1 MLLDHFKGLAMAK
14 KCAVDGAKVV
24 IAAKTV
30 KPHPTLPG
38 TIFTAAKEIEEAGG
52 EALPIRVRRTRVS
65 DSVFESMSEALL
77 EVYSSP
83 CPNFGLKNL
92 VSETRSCPCPLN
104 SGSD

>member
-1 MLLDHFKGLAMAK
+1 MAK

-65 DSVFESMSEALL
+65 KSMPEALL
-77 EVYSSP
+77 QVYPSP
-83 CPNFGLKNL
+83 CRNFGLQTL
-92 VSETRSCPCPLN
+92 DSEVRKSKTKTRSCQRPLN

>member
-1 MLLDHFKGLAMAK
+1 MAK

-30 KPHPTLPG
+30 KPYPTLPG

-65 DSVFESMSEALL
+65 ESMSEALL
-77 EVYSSP
+77 QVYPSP
-83 CPNFGLKNL
+83 CPNFGL
-92 VSETRSCPCPLN
+92 RSKKIVVRN
-104 SGSD
+104 SFLSASAELWF